1 MAGLM
6 DMFGGGDSGGGLMGM
21 LGGLLGGSGGGQ
33 SNMTQDPNAG
43 GAGAN
48 PLMSILLGVGA
59 PILSQLMGKGEQKQ
73 IDKATKNQQTIANT
87 GTSIGEQLLKRA
99 AAGQLTDPQQAQV
112 DAMKREQ
119 NARNAQY
126 LSSLGIPVSSAMIQG
141 QNQIDQNAVKLT
153 NDLINQSFQQGIQ
166 ALNLGGPA
174 NQQIIQN
181 AMKQRSELSSTIG
194 EVAGE
199 IGKVLNT
206 PGRKEEQP
214 KPPSTVDAISSGAQA
229 WGEGDYDPYANMIP
243 ADVSYT

>member
-1 MAGLM
+1 
-6 DMFGGGDSGGGLMGM
+6 MFGGGGGGEGAAA
-21 LGGLLGGSGGGQ
+21 G
-33 SNMTQDPNAG
+33 MTQDPNAG

-59 PILSQLMGKGEQKQ
+59 PVLSQLMGRGEQKQ
-73 IDKATKNQQTIANT
+73 IDKATKNTQTAGNL

-99 AAGQLTDPQQAQV
+99 TAGQLTDPQQAQV
-112 DAMKREQ
+112 DTMKREQ

-126 LSSLGIPVSSAMIQG
+126 LSSLGIPVSSAMVQG

-166 ALNLGGPA
+166 ALNLAGPA

-181 AMKQRSELSSTIG
+181 AMKQRTELSSTIG

-206 PGRKEEQP
+206 PGRQQQQQAPQMNPVE
-214 KPPSTVDAISSGAQA
+214 DIASGAQS
-229 WGEGDYDPYANMIP
+229 WGAGEYDPYAEMVP